1 MTLLKKDLH
10 KSIEKGL
17 SKLDNTLVKIAET
30 IAKTEEEI
38 AAKEA
43 ELKQLEEQLKNN
55 LLEGEVLYAAKD
67 KQEIERVQAEL
78 IRTNRT
84 LVDYQDMQ
92 QEAARESLRKLF
104 PTLVEY
110 RDEINTEI
118 KEQTT
123 QFIEGVKELQR
134 VHLADL
140 NDKREQFNDVKSK
153 WVSISNDLG
162 ITQYDVTE
170 RGEEKDEKLKVFS
183 LTYTNLDDGRLTGL
197 LNGLNRYMA

>member
-1 MTLLKKDLH
+1 MALLKKDLH
-10 KSIEKGL
+10 KTIERGL

-38 AAKEA
+38 AVKEA

-67 KQEIERVQAEL
+67 KQEIERAQAEL
-78 IRTNRT
+78 IRLNRT
-84 LVDYQDMQ
+84 LVDYEYMQ
-92 QEAARESLRKLF
+92 QEAARESLRKLY

-162 ITQYDVTE
+162 ITQYDVTD
-170 RGEEKDEKLKVFS
+170 RGEEKDEKLKVLHYL
-183 LTYTNLDDGRLTGL
+183 LTAIFYYRIISIIISS
-197 LNGLNRYMA
+197 